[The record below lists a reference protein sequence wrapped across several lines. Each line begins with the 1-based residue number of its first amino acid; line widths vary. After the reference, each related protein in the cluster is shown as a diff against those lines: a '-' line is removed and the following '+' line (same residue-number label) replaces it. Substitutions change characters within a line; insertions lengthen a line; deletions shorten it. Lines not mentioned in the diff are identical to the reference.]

1 MELVNVKIRRYPDL
15 IKGIVIMRNTQW
27 LVLAENVVDY
37 VLDGFLFI
45 NHDYIQN
52 VIVYPHDTI
61 EYKVLSVKNSP
72 DLIFPNI
79 EGYSDLIEYLKGNSV
94 LIAIGRHKQNSIL
107 VGYVADFNKE
117 AFSLIPIGVDLQE
130 LPIVKINYKQIRYIS
145 VMSDYLTSISNYLSK
160 K

>member
-1 MELVNVKIRRYPDL
+1 MKIRRYPDL

-61 EYKVLSVKNSP
+61 EYKVLSIK
-72 DLIFPNI
+72 
-79 EGYSDLIEYLKGNSV
+79 
-94 LIAIGRHKQNSIL
+94 
-107 VGYVADFNKE
+107 
-117 AFSLIPIGVDLQE
+117 
-130 LPIVKINYKQIRYIS
+130 KIS
-145 VMSDYLTSISNYLSK
+145 
-160 K
+160 